1 MNYLQQCITFLNSSD
16 GFGDNWL
23 EQYDFT
29 DENKEEYEKEII
41 GKIDNCVNK
50 VYQFFNFSIIS
61 GEFIDDEN
69 YINKIEDIKDVLS
82 LIQSSIEIQDEQIQD
97 NLVNSFLN
105 LFAKPLNNSLRDIK
119 YLYRWYERK
128 FLINHTDVILF
139 DVISKKENIL
149 NYSDL
154 STILRFN
161 IKLTEIDRDLSVNKK
176 LLSDLLIIR
185 KELEISK
192 VKNDYTQILSDKCCF
207 LIRKILYRFKQD
219 SQTSYL
225 YAFDFQDKQLT
236 LEDVNPGVF
245 NEFDLMTKKHYS
257 IDNLELDVSEI
268 NIIHEKKFASK
279 SLNYIDYHKLTKFYK
294 DKNKNYTQVSNLLK
308 EFTDKFKQD
317 SACSK
322 LSKFD
327 KRALQIILN
336 YLHNN
341 KFSIY
346 LEQENLDL
354 NKVEKALSKI
364 THLQLETGIKNYFPY
379 LKTCNFIANLLE
391 NIFKKELKIDDYDK
405 VSNLIGKLNYYL
417 KETYNGFEWCK
428 DRNFMAFQLPKKES
442 YLQELDHPIFL
453 NSTFVLP
460 INFEKTE
467 IELKELSRTL
477 GKFNTLLEVHQ
488 NMKIEK
494 EIILNLKLDV
504 EKSERKSIEILG
516 VFSAIVLFTSGSLQI
531 FSIDGM
537 TTKDGLKFMLVFSYS
552 IVLFVFLIWLISR
565 DSLKSLTKIHKFF
578 GVGLLII
585 SIISFGYVLDYPKKA
600 LPKKANAI
608 ETPKNQNLNQNKKEL
623 PELRQGK

>member
-417 KETYNGFEWCK
+417 KEAYNGFEWCK

-600 LPKKANAI
+600 LPKKSNAI

>member
-268 NIIHEKKFASK
+268 NIIHEKKFTSK

-417 KETYNGFEWCK
+417 KEAYNGFEWCK

-488 NMKIEK
+488 NMKVEK

-600 LPKKANAI
+600 LPKKSNAI
-608 ETPKNQNLNQNKKEL
+608 ETPKNQNLNQNKREL

>member
-600 LPKKANAI
+600 LPKKSNAI

>member
-1 MNYLQQCITFLNSSD
+1 MTYLQQCIEFLNSSD

-23 EQYDFT
+23 EKYDFT
-29 DENKEEYEKEII
+29 DDIKEESEKEII

-50 VYQFFNFSIIS
+50 IYHFFNFSIIS

-69 YINKIEDIKDVLS
+69 YIKTIQEIKDVLS
-82 LIQSSIEIQDEQIQD
+82 LIQSSIEIDDEQIQD
-97 NLVNSFLN
+97 NLVNTFLN
-105 LFAKPLNNSLRDIK
+105 LFAKPLNNSLKDIHFL
-119 YLYRWYERK
+119 YLRYERK
-128 FLINHTDVILF
+128 ILINNTDVILF
-139 DVISKKENIL
+139 DAVSKYENIL
-149 NYSDL
+149 NNSDL
-154 STILRFN
+154 SVILRFN
-161 IKLTEIDRDLSVNKK
+161 IKLTDIDRDLSVNKK

-192 VKNDYTQILSDKCCF
+192 IKNEYIQILSDKCCF

-225 YAFDFQDKQLT
+225 YAFDFQDKELT
-236 LEDVNPGVF
+236 LEDVKSGVF
-245 NEFDLMTKKHYS
+245 KEFDLMTKKHYS
-257 IDNLELDVSEI
+257 IDNFELNVSEI
-268 NIIHEKKFASK
+268 NTIHEKKLMSK
-279 SLNYIDYHKLTKFYK
+279 SLNCIDYHKLTKFYK

-308 EFTDKFKQD
+308 EFIDKFKQELD
-317 SACSK
+317 SEK

-354 NKVEKALSKI
+354 NKVEKVLSKI

-417 KETYNGFEWCK
+417 KEAYNGFEWCK

-442 YLQELDHPIFL
+442 YLQELDHPVFL

-578 GVGLLII
+578 GVGLLFI

-600 LPKKANAI
+600 LPKKSNAI